1 MYAILLTAT
10 LVLCSANAQDVLVT
24 CFNNGSSPAAPDG
37 CSQEGE
43 ALSYRVCCTQPG
55 AESIRYNLQGDCRQ
69 CGPVLN
75 PGNTYPFNVSPT
87 SVILRWQLE
96 AGSLAPTGGY
106 IANFQEEA
114 DEGVPLFSS
123 EPGPNDTSVQFIE
136 LQTGLRYVFT
146 VQAVVAG
153 SGGAVQSPSVIR
165 EWVVGEDSLPSFSGF
180 TQDETTPT
188 SVRARWVLESNGVG
202 ALAQVVVKWRDGAS
216 NAPLGEF
223 PTSNVMIIT
232 LSEPLADG
240 DAVTTEFSGLTP
252 ATIYA
257 VLVQGVNL
265 AGISSTNF
273 AMETA
278 SPAATEGLS
287 RAGSAVCSPALLLAL
302 LTLTVALLN
311 YQLLAH

>member
-1 MYAILLTAT
+1 MCLTTFPQYTA
-10 LVLCSANAQDVLVT
+10 DVLVT

-69 CGPVLN
+69 CGEHHVLKHSYHVTFSSIHISSGPVLN

-136 LQTGLRYVFT
+136 LQTGLRYTFT

-153 SGGAVQSPSVIR
+153 SGGAVQSPSVSR
-165 EWVVGEDSLPSFSGF
+165 EWVVGEDSR
-180 TQDETTPT
+180 E
-188 SVRARWVLESNGVG
+188 
-202 ALAQVVVKWRDGAS
+202 WRGGRV
-216 NAPLGEF
+216 PLGGYF
-223 PTSNVMIIT
+223 
-232 LSEPLADG
+232 
-240 DAVTTEFSGLTP
+240 
-252 ATIYA
+252 
-257 VLVQGVNL
+257 
-265 AGISSTNF
+265 
-273 AMETA
+273 
-278 SPAATEGLS
+278 
-287 RAGSAVCSPALLLAL
+287 LLFIVF
-302 LTLTVALLN
+302 TWT
-311 YQLLAH
+311 